1 MTGEKL
7 TVGLTY
13 QATGFQDLAELSN
26 ELANDGQAA
35 DQGLEEA
42 ARKVDKLLA
51 ATGAVPAAATP
62 TSTTPAHARARPR
75 RSKSGPRGKTW
86 SPRVNAASEH
96 EVSTLQK

>member
-7 TVGLTY
+7 TVALTY

-42 ARKVDKLLA
+42 ARKVDKLS
-51 ATGAVPAAATP
+51 PP
-62 TSTTPAHARARPR
+62 PRPRAHARPM
-75 RSKSGPRGKTW
+75 RSENGPPGKTW
-86 SPRVNAASEH
+86 SPRANVDSEH

>member
-7 TVGLTY
+7 TVALTY

-26 ELANDGQAA
+26 ELATDGHAA

-62 TSTTPAHARARPR
+62 TSTTPRPRQTNAVRERTSWQDMVAESERRLRARGL
-75 RSKSGPRGKTW
+75 SLI
-86 SPRVNAASEH
+86 H
-96 EVSTLQK
+96 I